1 MSRSIEEVA
10 RALATHGPPGV
21 LEYLNDG
28 VPHRYTAV
36 YRRSGAILHNVLL
49 HDKQR
54 KRRPEFLALV
64 PYEHSYCQYVVRDGW
79 FRTDDSSADMRL
91 QGHPLQGLVVS
102 YQSVP
107 IHDHAGKFW
116 GTLCHL
122 DMKGLSL
129 PDPEFELLRGAAEL
143 LQGPLVEA

>member
-1 MSRSIEEVA
+1 MDRHIEEVA
-10 RALATHGPPGV
+10 RALTTRGPPGV

-36 YRRSGAILHNVLL
+36 YRKSGAILHNMLL

-64 PYEHSYCQYVVRDGW
+64 PYDQSYCQYVVRDGS
-79 FRTDDSSADMRL
+79 FRTDDSTADTRL

-102 YQSVP
+102 YHSVP
-107 IHDHAGKFW
+107 IRDGAGKFW

-122 DMKGLSL
+122 DMKSLSL
-129 PDPEFELLRGAAEL
+129 SELEFQLLQGAAEL
-143 LQGPLVEA
+143 LHCPLVEM